1 MDFLK
6 WYKNIVESSR
16 EDPPLDVWE
25 NIQDELDV
33 DMVWENLDASLSKNK
48 RRVMVYRLAAAASLL
63 LIIGFGTLF
72 LYNALYNT
80 VPETY
85 VFNTFELSD
94 QDTILPIRKKE
105 SLKDQET
112 YFVQETQYL
121 ETEEMPE
128 DFKHEQVKPLITE
141 YGLEEALQAIPRLAH
156 QQYLSTHESQI
167 VEQLAQIYFIDD
179 TKEEQRILTTGK
191 YYAGLTGHAAN
202 TWLMNNK
209 TVQGLKSDELTA
221 TLPSF
226 GYNIGIIAGRNINR
240 NLSLQVEL
248 YLISQARQ
256 NYNEYVHG
264 QYVSNNMEF
273 NYTSFS
279 LVGKR
284 SVFNSQKKSGNHHLI
299 LGVYTGVLRN
309 AIQNLNGTS
318 LALDND
324 YSSTDYGVIGG
335 YEYTYPFGNNLKL
348 GTGFQVK
355 YGLKNIFS
363 GNEYIPDYL
372 NNTRNA
378 SINLTLSIKYD
389 LN

>member
-6 WYKNIVESSR
+6 WYKNIVESNQ
-16 EDPPLDVWE
+16 EEPPVEVWN

-33 DMVWENLDASLSKNK
+33 DMVWDDLNASLSKNK
-48 RRVMVYRLAAAASLL
+48 RRVMVYTLAAAASLL
-63 LIIGFGTLF
+63 LIIGFGSLF
-72 LYNALYNT
+72 LYNVYNT

-121 ETEEMPE
+121 EIDEIPE
-128 DFKHEQVKPLITE
+128 NFKREQVEPLITA
-141 YGLEEALQAIPRLAH
+141 EEQEDVLQPIPRLAH

-167 VEQLAQIYFIDD
+167 VEQVSQISFIDD
-179 TKEEQRILTTGK
+179 ATDEQRILTTGK

-248 YLISQARQ
+248 YFISQARQ

-273 NYTSFS
+273 NYTRFS

-284 SVFNSQKKSGNHHLI
+284 SVFNSQKKSGNHHLL
-299 LGVYTGVLRN
+299 LGVYTGVLKN
-309 AIQNLNGTS
+309 AVQNLNGTS

-324 YSSTDYGVIGG
+324 YSSTDYGVVGG

-355 YGLKNIFS
+355 YGLKNIFA
-363 GNEYIPDYL
+363 GNELIPDYL

-378 SINLTLSIKYD
+378 SINLTLSLRYD
-389 LN
+389 IN